1 MLICAKDSQK
11 ADQAFETSGQL
22 GVGVKVTNPKERI
35 AKGLDIGLEIQKGR
49 TV

>member
-11 ADQAFETSGQL
+11 ADQALETSGQL
-22 GVGVKVTNPKERI
+22 GVGVQVANPKEQI
-35 AKGLDIGLEIQKGR
+35 AKGLKIGSEVQKGR